1 VPDNQE
7 GLVAKAEKLAEQG
20 EFFTGRRSNREQRSI
35 WERNKE
41 KLGVGKGDRAHSPA
55 HCKVS
60 GRRLTISD
68 QARERF
74 CFGQLLHPARVL
86 EFQLESFPKGEI
98 SLGP

>member
-1 VPDNQE
+1 MPDNQE

-68 QARERF
+68 QAREV
-74 CFGQLLHPARVL
+74 LLWPAPSPCEGLGV
-86 EFQLESFPKGEI
+86 SIGIISKGEI